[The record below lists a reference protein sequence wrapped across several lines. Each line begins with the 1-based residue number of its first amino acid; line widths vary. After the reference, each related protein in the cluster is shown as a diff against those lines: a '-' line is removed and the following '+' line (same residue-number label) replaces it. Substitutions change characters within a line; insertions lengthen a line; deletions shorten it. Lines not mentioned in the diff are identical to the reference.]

1 MVDQPKVVKVNY
13 GLSSNVKVSLHFNQ
27 PSSGRLDPSGDLV
40 VEVLVEVVVV
50 LRLNS
55 FTPTI

>member
-13 GLSSNVKVSLHFNQ
+13 GLSSNVKVILHFNQ